1 LTIVKDLFSQNRR
14 SRLGMRLLELD
25 GAIDSGLF
33 SGFGWLTNLYAE
45 FSVFMRRFRVYGW
58 QRLPVEL
65 GNEAFTWGTVG
76 MVLMLA
82 LAQSAFDSTAKDW
95 RKQDDYSVTFVDR
108 NGVVLGRRGVLQNK
122 PIDLNRLPDHLV
134 KATLATEDRRF
145 FSHFGVDFLG
155 IARAFATNLKAGGVV
170 EGGSSITQQV
180 AKNIF
185 LSNERTLTRKV
196 KEAFLALWL
205 EANLT
210 KQEILELYFNR
221 AYLGGGAFGVPAAAE
236 FYFDKDYADLTL
248 AESAMLAGL
257 FKAPTNYAPHINLGA
272 ARERANEVLTN
283 MVQAGF
289 LNEGQVLSARQKPA
303 NAVNRKQENRPDY
316 FLDWAYEQVLALN
329 IKNDRVL
336 TVVTGLDATIQ
347 KKAEETVNHYLQENG
362 EEYNITQGAAV
373 IMTPDGFV
381 RAMVG
386 GRDYGQSQFNRAVD
400 ALRSPGSTFK
410 PFVYATAM
418 ENGYTPKSIMTD
430 GYVSFGNW
438 SPKNYNRKYSGPVT
452 LTTALVKS
460 INTIPVKLAHA
471 IGRSK
476 VIEKTRA
483 MGVTSPLRNNPS
495 LPIGT
500 SEVSVLDMTS
510 GYSVFANGG
519 HKATPKAILRIYDS
533 KGNWILDNGAN
544 GPGEQ
549 VLSPEAVASM
559 NEILSQVPEWGTG
572 QRAKLDDRI
581 TAGKTGTT
589 QAYRD
594 AWFVGY
600 TGNYVGAV
608 WYGNDNYDPTNRLTG
623 GRLPAMTWKEIMTF
637 AHQGIDKKPIPYLDR
652 PDSKEKDVVN
662 LATDDTDEAIA
673 PLQETRALSIKST
686 HVLRSIEEL
695 FKTGSTPL
703 TTALIPLHETTDNGL
718 KSISSDY

>member
-1 LTIVKDLFSQNRR
+1 MKDPFSQNRR
-14 SRLGMRLLELD
+14 NRLGMRLLELD
-25 GAIDSGLF
+25 SVIDGSLF
-33 SGFGWLTNLYAE
+33 SGFDWLVNAYAS
-45 FSVFMRRFRVYGW
+45 FSVFMRRFRVHGW

-65 GNEAFTWGTVG
+65 GNEALTWGTVG

-82 LAQSAFDSTAKDW
+82 LAQSAFDATTTDW
-95 RKQDDYSVTFVDR
+95 RKQDNYSVTFVDR
-108 NGVVLGRRGVLQNK
+108 TGTVLGRRGVLQNK
-122 PIDLNRLPDHLV
+122 PIDLDRLPDHVV

-145 FSHFGVDFLG
+145 FSHFGVDVLG
-155 IARAFATNLKAGGVV
+155 IARAFVTNVKAGGVV

-185 LSNERTLTRKV
+185 LTNERTLTRKV

-221 AYLGGGAFGVPAAAE
+221 AYLGGGAFGIPAAAE

-257 FKAPTNYAPHINLGA
+257 FKAPTNFAPHINLGA

-303 NAVNRKQENRPDY
+303 SAVNRKKENRPDY
-316 FLDWAYEQVLALN
+316 FLDWAYGQVLALN

-336 TVVTGLDATIQ
+336 TVVTSLDPAIQ
-347 KKAEETVNHYLQENG
+347 NKAETVMNQYISENG
-362 EEYNITQGAAV
+362 TEYNITQGASV
-373 IMTPDGFV
+373 VMTPEGFV

-418 ENGYTPKSIMTD
+418 ENGYNPESVMTD
-430 GYVSFGNW
+430 GYVQYGNW
-438 SPKNYNRKYSGPVT
+438 SPKNYNRKYAGSVT

-460 INTIPVKLAHA
+460 INTIPVKLAQI
-471 IGRSK
+471 IGGAK
-476 VIEKTRA
+476 VVAKTKA

-500 SEVSVLDMTS
+500 SEVSVIDMAA

-519 HKATPKAILRIYDS
+519 FKATPKAILRIYDS
-533 KGNWILDNGAN
+533 RGDLILDNSETIN
-544 GPGEQ
+544 NERVLTPG
-549 VLSPEAVASM
+549 AVASM
-559 NEILSQVPEWGTG
+559 NQILSQVPEWGTG
-572 QRAKLDDRI
+572 RRAKLDDRV

-589 QAYRD
+589 QSYRD
-594 AWFVGY
+594 AWFIGY
-600 TGNYVGAV
+600 TGNYVGAI
-608 WYGNDNYDPTNRLTG
+608 WYGNDNYSPTKRLTG

-637 AHQGIDKKPIPYLDR
+637 AHQGVDEKPIPYLNKDG
-652 PDSKEKDVVN
+652 SKEKQLVDI
-662 LATDDTDEAIA
+662 IA
-673 PLQETRALSIKST
+673 ANENETIKPLQETRALSSKST
-686 HVLRSIEEL
+686 NVLQGIGRL
-695 FKTGSTPL
+695 LKNKTKPV
-703 TTALIPLHETTDNGL
+703 TTAFIPLNEPLGNGL
-718 KSISSDY
+718 NTIAGEF